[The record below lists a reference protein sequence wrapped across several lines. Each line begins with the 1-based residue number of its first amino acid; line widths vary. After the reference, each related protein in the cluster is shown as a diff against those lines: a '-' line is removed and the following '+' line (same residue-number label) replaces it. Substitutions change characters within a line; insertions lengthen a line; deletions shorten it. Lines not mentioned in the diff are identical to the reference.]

1 MKSVTIV
8 SEDRV
13 GLLADISYILG
24 KSNVNIDGLFV
35 DVVGGK
41 AIISIEVKDQ
51 KKASGILAR
60 NGFTIADPESIVIRA
75 PGDVKDRITEM
86 LEGES
91 VQITEFSVLT
101 SDNSEGVYAI
111 NVDKP
116 RKASKILNTFLVGQS
131 VNPYG
136 D

>member
-8 SEDRV
+8 SDDRV
-13 GLLADISYILG
+13 GLLADISYVLG
-24 KSNVNIDGLFV
+24 KSNVNIEGLSV

-51 KKASGILAR
+51 KKASYILAQS
-60 NGFTIADPESIVIRA
+60 GFITANLESIIIKA
-75 PGDVKDRITEM
+75 SGDVKERITEI
-86 LEGES
+86 LEGEC
-91 VQITEFSVLT
+91 VQVTDFSVLT
-101 SDNSEGVYAI
+101 SDDSEGVYAI

-116 RKASKILNTFLVGQS
+116 RKASKILNTLILGQPS
-131 VNPYG
+131 W

>member
-13 GLLADISYILG
+13 GLLADISYVLG
-24 KSNVNIDGLFV
+24 KSNINIEGLSV
-35 DVVGGK
+35 DVVGKK
-41 AIISIEVKDQ
+41 AIITIEVKDQ
-51 KKASGILAR
+51 KKASFILVKC
-60 NGFTIADPESIVIRA
+60 GFMTADLESIIIKA
-75 PGDVKDRITEM
+75 SGDVKERITEM

-91 VQITEFSVLT
+91 VQVTDFSVLT
-101 SDNSEGVYAI
+101 SDDSEGVYAI

-116 RKASKILNTFLVGQS
+116 RKASRILNTLILGQPS
-131 VNPYG
+131 W